1 MNARTGGRAKQPDE
15 IIGVEGI
22 TPKIAVQM
30 EKRGKGG
37 SREGVRGMR
46 DTVIE
51 VGLPCMFHKKYH
63 LVHVQVVDT
72 EGNVS
77 LSSFIPE
84 SHLEQRAAG
93 MDEDQQLVQLPH
105 QQKGKIAGDNM

>member
-1 MNARTGGRAKQPDE
+1 MNARTGGRAKQPEE

-51 VGLPCMFHKKYH
+51 VGLQCIFHKKYQ

>member
-1 MNARTGGRAKQPDE
+1 VDARTDGRAKQPVE
-15 IIGVEGI
+15 INGVEDI
-22 TPKIAVQM
+22 SPKIAVQM
-30 EKRGKGG
+30 EKRGKG
-37 SREGVRGMR
+37 VRGMR

-51 VGLPCMFHKKYH
+51 
-63 LVHVQVVDT
+63 VVDT

-105 QQKGKIAGDNM
+105 QQKGKIAGDNMYYIEAEGNYPWEYRLPTTL

>member
-1 MNARTGGRAKQPDE
+1 MDARTDGRAKQPVE
-15 IIGVEGI
+15 INGVEDI
-22 TPKIAVQM
+22 SPKIAVQM
-30 EKRGKGG
+30 EKRGK
-37 SREGVRGMR
+37 GVRGMR